1 MNSGSDLGKDKSHWI
16 SRHLPLPESCSH
28 YRHPLPPPRPRSTAK
43 QRDLPHWRRPGFQ
56 LPVWFSIKADMSC
69 QAWSLLWRLVRYLL
83 LWLFYRGP
91 RWPPKGYLLVPS
103 THLPNLEGSSGGTVS
118 YFTVPLKFS
127 EWFPQGCALYGH
139 RSNTSCSHYAFL
151 ADHLA
156 TASESVKTE
165 T

>member
-28 YRHPLPPPRPRSTAK
+28 YRHPLPSPRPRSTAK
-43 QRDLPHWRRPGFQ
+43 RRDLPHWRRPGFQ

-103 THLPNLEGSSGGTVS
+103 THLPNLEGILVGPCPTSLYPSNS
-118 YFTVPLKFS
+118 QSDFHRAVPCMAIVLIHHVPIMPS
-127 EWFPQGCALYGH
+127 WLTIWPLP
-139 RSNTSCSHYAFL
+139 RSR
-151 ADHLA
+151 
-156 TASESVKTE
+156 
-165 T
+165 